1 MFRLKKGAAETLV
14 PTATEGA
21 NGRFTINRGVHHKKC
36 RLFTFNQLEA
46 KDVDRFCRSE
56 IGKNPTLNPMEF
68 FEAGQREAL
77 KLSKK
82 LAENSKNPDSIA
94 SLFPSWEEV
103 RRQYFRRRANACL
116 AIRNPFSPPQV
127 FTETFRAFM
136 TNQREVF
143 YVKILYCCKIM
154 LKVDYRN

>member
-56 IGKNPTLNPMEF
+56 IGKNPTLNPMEV

-77 KLSKK
+77 KLSK
-82 LAENSKNPDSIA
+82 NWP
-94 SLFPSWEEV
+94 
-103 RRQYFRRRANACL
+103 
-116 AIRNPFSPPQV
+116 
-127 FTETFRAFM
+127 
-136 TNQREVF
+136 
-143 YVKILYCCKIM
+143 KILKILILLLVSFRHGKKCEGNISEEEPTPVLQSAILLVLHRSS
-154 LKVDYRN
+154 LKLSALL